1 MVRAGMAAKHERM
14 TPPSPSYGATGEIRM
29 TNTPEPGN
37 SGTFLDC
44 GGKRSATPLFFAQL
58 RGSSRIKWGSM
69 RGKSAIVATLCQR
82 NPKFSLGK
90 RL

>member
-1 MVRAGMAAKHERM
+1 MVRAGLAAKHERM
-14 TPPSPSYGATGEIRM
+14 TPPSPSYGATGEIGM
-29 TNTPEPGN
+29 TNTPEAAIAALFW
-37 SGTFLDC
+37 TAVA
-44 GGKRSATPLFFAQL
+44 SAARHRFFAQL